1 MAIRDTVVSVAVIG
15 VGYWGPNLVRNLA
28 NLPECHVRWV
38 CDRKLGRLQLMK
50 QRYPQIRVTE
60 DANRVLEDPSVDAV
74 MIATPVSTHAK
85 LALAAIRAGKHL
97 FIEKPLALTSREAEE
112 IVTAADQ
119 AKRVLAVGHVFV
131 FNPAVDRMNKMIR
144 NGEIGELC
152 YAESSRV
159 NLGPP
164 ASEVDVIWDLAVHDV
179 SIVWSIWHEL
189 PVEVV
194 AFGGRYVHPT
204 LIDVAFLNL
213 RFSNGSM
220 ASHHVSWLSP
230 EKVRR
235 FFVAGTK
242 GSLIFDDTAS
252 PKLRVFDKGV
262 DSRIGLTED
271 DVRELYYKP
280 GEIIVPELANDE
292 PLSLECMHFL
302 DCVREGARPRA
313 DGSAGLAVVKVLEA
327 AKRSLAQGSTPVP
340 LS

>member
-1 MAIRDTVVSVAVIG
+1 MAIRDNDVGVAVIG
-15 VGYWGPNLVRNLA
+15 VGYWGPNLVRNLT
-28 NLPECHVRWV
+28 NLPGCHVRWV
-38 CDRKLGRLQLMK
+38 CDKKRGRLQLME
-50 QRYPQIRVTE
+50 QRYPHIRVTE
-60 DANRVLEDPSVDAV
+60 DANRVFEDPSVDAV
-74 MIATPVSTHAK
+74 MIATPVSTHTK
-85 LALAAIRAGKHL
+85 LALATIRAGKHL
-97 FIEKPLALTSREAEE
+97 FVEKPLALTSREAEE
-112 IVTAADQ
+112 IVSAAEK
-119 AKRVLAVGHVFV
+119 AKRVLAIGHIFV
-131 FNPAVDRMNKMIR
+131 FNPAIDRVNKIIQ

-179 SIVWSIWHEL
+179 SIVWNIWQEL
-189 PVEVV
+189 PIEVV

-204 LIDVAFLNL
+204 LFDVAFLNL

-235 FFVAGTK
+235 FFIAGTK
-242 GSLIFDDTAS
+242 GSLIFDDIAS

-271 DVRELYYKP
+271 DVRELYYKS
-280 GEIIVPELANDE
+280 GQVIVPELANDE
-292 PLSLECMHFL
+292 PLTMECRHFL
-302 DCVREGARPRA
+302 DCVREGARPIA

-327 AKRSLAQGSTPVP
+327 AKRSLSQGSTPVS